1 MIPRRPDGR
10 TGRARGDAEAQVNLG
25 VRYSNGRG
33 VPQDDV
39 QAHMWFNLAA
49 SRSTG
54 EERERV
60 VRSRD
65 LAAGRMTPDEI
76 AEAQRLASEWAAAH
90 PREPY
95 ASPADERLL

>member
-1 MIPRRPDGR
+1 MIPRRPNGR
-10 TGRARGDAEAQVNLG
+10 TGRSRGDAEAQVNLG

-49 SRSTG
+49 SRLIG

-76 AEAQRLASEWAAAH
+76 AEAKRLAREWDAAH
-90 PREPY
+90 PHEP
-95 ASPADERLL
+95 

>member
-1 MIPRRPDGR
+1 MIPRRPNGR

-49 SRSTG
+49 SRWTG
-54 EERERV
+54 EERERA

-65 LAAGRMTPDEI
+65 QVAEYLTPEQT
-76 AEAQRLASEWAAAH
+76 AEAQRLARAWDAAH
-90 PREPY
+90 PNEQ
-95 ASPADERLL
+95 